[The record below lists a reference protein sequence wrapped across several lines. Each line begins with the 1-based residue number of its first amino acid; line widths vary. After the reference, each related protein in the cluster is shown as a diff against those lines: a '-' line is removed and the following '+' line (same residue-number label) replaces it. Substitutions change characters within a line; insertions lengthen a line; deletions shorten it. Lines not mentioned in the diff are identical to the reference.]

1 MRKCISLLFSIFFIF
16 SCISFNVNAINEN
29 EFVPYVVSFNIS
41 SELDDTVTGDSS
53 RATGLINSYSL
64 YLTKTGT
71 TLNITGQTYGS
82 IEVVKAGFKDLTIQ
96 RRKTSDDDWEDYYE
110 YGNVYADAFAANLN
124 TTLVVAA
131 GYQYRISC
139 KHYAKKNLLS
149 VQTIANTSNIVTAK
163 AT

>member
-1 MRKCISLLFSIFFIF
+1 MKRYFSVFLCFVLMF
-16 SCISFNVNAINEN
+16 SFLSVEANAAEDNV
-29 EFVPYVVSFNIS
+29 FTPYVVDFSLTTETDEDT
-41 SELDDTVTGDSS
+41 SEGNNA
-53 RATGLINSYSL
+53 RASLIHSYSL

-82 IEVVKAGFKDLTIQ
+82 GDVVKAGFKDLTIQ

-110 YGNVYADAFAANLN
+110 YGNVYIEATFANLS
-124 TTLVVAA
+124 TTLVVEA